1 MNLTEK
7 VLTRIYWQFRN
18 SPKLIEW
25 MSILPGIA
33 QEQIEDPAQIIA
45 DILDIDNIYG
55 DQLDIVGRIVGL
67 ARPTVVLENP
77 EGDLATYRRYL
88 LDLGDGTLL
97 DLGDGDA
104 LEIQE
109 NIWEDELFRVLI
121 KAKIER
127 NNGDA
132 TINNIVRTARFI
144 FGIEEIT
151 VADNQDM
158 TWTVF
163 LGGELDNI
171 ERYVI
176 SNLDILP
183 RPQGTRFAG
192 FIEANNDEWYGFS
205 DQGEIVYD
213 SIEGLGELDTGTGSI
228 DGGGRISELHEVS

>member
-7 VLTRIYWQFRN
+7 VLTRVYWQFRN

-25 MSILPGIA
+25 MSILPGIT
-33 QEQIEDPAQIIA
+33 QEQLENPAQIIA

-55 DQLDIVGRIVGL
+55 DQLEIVGRIVGL
-67 ARPTVVLENP
+67 SRPTVVLEDP
-77 EGDLATYRRYL
+77 EGDLATYRSYL

-97 DLGDGDA
+97 ELDGGDI
-104 LEIQE
+104 LEIDE
-109 NIWEDELFRVLI
+109 NIWEDQLFRALI

-132 TINNIVRTARFI
+132 TINNIIRAARFI

-151 VADNQDM
+151 VTDNQDM

-163 LGGELDNI
+163 LGAELDAI

-192 FIEANNDEWYGFS
+192 FIEANNEDWYGFS
-205 DQGEIVYD
+205 DQGEIVYQ
-213 SIEGLGELDTGTGSI
+213 SIEGLGELNVGTGEI
-228 DGGGRISELHEVS
+228 DGGGRISELYEVS